1 MSEYKD
7 FDAAIS
13 EEVEDTLEF
22 KIAGREYEVPAQLPA
37 RVVLMQLT
45 LQNESGE
52 LNPNDMT
59 KWLGALLGD
68 QILND
73 MLESGVGWK
82 QLEELLGWVLV
93 EYGVIQNQSDLE
105 VTEGTEEDPK

>member
-45 LQNESGE
+45 LQ
-52 LNPNDMT
+52 
-59 KWLGALLGD
+59 WR
-68 QILND
+68 
-73 MLESGVGWK
+73 
-82 QLEELLGWVLV
+82 
-93 EYGVIQNQSDLE
+93 
-105 VTEGTEEDPK
+105 